1 MHTIMFR
8 TYLRL
13 SPSDRAMTL
22 GTLGIMSVFF
32 LACKSNDSNF
42 WKSTLTLNNSDAFG
56 DELSYSL
63 IFVTLGI
70 VDIWL
75 GEIIKRL
82 FVFFGELLF
91 IKNRYDGKISFVIQ
105 QSFCTKSNIPFLTL
119 PILVAMLTYMN
130 LHGEGMLMVWRILQ
144 TKWNCVII
152 VTISMIAHLLR
163 LTDPTRSEMS
173 RVMEEQKLNVGHG
186 LAWSFYFGYLR
197 LIIPGLQS
205 RMESWKKTPE
215 TERKCVVIPK
225 LYILIPKSCYC
236 PPSITAADPKIKV
249 AGVTPSFVANRAGN
263 QRREYKNTVYRVEAD
278 KTDYYCLLEYAT
290 PILSLYEMSNSEEAG
305 LSSFD
310 RLQQMRTFV
319 STLQEIINSNPE
331 TKNYCSLL
339 VYDDKTFGDGEQSL
353 SMLIRDT
360 IEKDLSEQAV
370 TKTF

>member
-8 TYLRL
+8 TCHKL
-13 SPSDRAMTL
+13 SLSDRAMAL
-22 GTLGIMSVFF
+22 GTIGILSMFSVT
-32 LACKSNDSNF
+32 CKSTDNNF
-42 WKSTLTLNNSDAFG
+42 WKSTFTSNNVNLFG
-56 DELSYSL
+56 DELSYNL

-70 VDIWL
+70 IDIWV
-75 GEIIKRL
+75 GEMIKRV
-82 FVFFGELLF
+82 FVFCGEFRF
-91 IKNRYDGKISFVIQ
+91 INSRYDGRISFVVQ

-130 LHGEGMLMVWRILQ
+130 LHGDGMLLVWMILQ
-144 TKWNCVII
+144 TKWNCIII

-186 LAWSFYFGYLR
+186 LAWSYYFGYLR

-205 RMESWKKTPE
+205 RMDSWKKGIDT
-215 TERKCVVIPK
+215 TRKSVVVPK

-236 PPSITAADPKIKV
+236 PPSITAADPQLKV

-263 QRREYKNTVYRVEAD
+263 QRREYKNTVYCFEAD
-278 KTDYYCLLEYAT
+278 KTDYYCLVEYAT

-319 STLQEIINSNPE
+319 ATLQEIINSNPE
-331 TKNYCSLL
+331 TKDNCSLL
-339 VYDDKTFGDGEQSL
+339 VYDDKKFGDGEQSI
-353 SMLIRDT
+353 SMLIKDR
-360 IEKDLSEQAV
+360 IEKDLSDKAV

>member
-8 TYLRL
+8 THL
-13 SPSDRAMTL
+13 SPSDRAMAV
-22 GTLGIMSVFF
+22 GTLGVLLLLS
-32 LACKSNDSNF
+32 LACKSTDNNF
-42 WKSTLTLNNSDAFG
+42 WKSTLSSNNVNGFG
-56 DELSYSL
+56 DELSYNL
-63 IFVTLGI
+63 IFVILGI

-75 GEIIKRL
+75 GEIIKRV
-82 FVFFGELLF
+82 FVFCGELRF
-91 IKNRYDGKISFVIQ
+91 INSRYDGRILFLVQ

-130 LHGEGMLMVWRILQ
+130 LHGEGMLLVWRILQ
-144 TKWNCVII
+144 TKWNCIII
-152 VTISMIAHLLR
+152 VTTSMIAHLLR

-186 LAWSFYFGYLR
+186 FAWSYYFGYLR

-205 RMESWKKTPE
+205 RMESWKKDIDT
-215 TERKCVVIPK
+215 TRKCVVVPK

-236 PPSITAADPKIKV
+236 PPSITAADPQLKV

-263 QRREYKNTVYRVEAD
+263 QRREYKNTVYCFEAEN
-278 KTDYYCLLEYAT
+278 TDYYCLVEYAT

-305 LSSFD
+305 LSSFE

-319 STLQEIINSNPE
+319 ATLQDIIKSNPE
-331 TKNYCSLL
+331 TKNNCSLL
-339 VYDDKTFGDGEQSL
+339 VYDDKKFGDGQQSIT
-353 SMLIRDT
+353 MLIKDR
-360 IEKDLSEQAV
+360 IEKDLSEKAV